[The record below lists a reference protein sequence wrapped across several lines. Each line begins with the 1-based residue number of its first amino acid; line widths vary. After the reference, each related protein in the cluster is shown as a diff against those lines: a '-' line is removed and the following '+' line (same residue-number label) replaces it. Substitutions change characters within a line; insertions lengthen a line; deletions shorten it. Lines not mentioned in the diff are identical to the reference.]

1 MKKYKSK
8 MGIFPRRYA
17 FEIMLLLVGMAAG
30 SAWGNCKANNS
41 EVSLNLQP
49 GGVIERDPSSGRRL
63 SRDVVTTYITCDKS
77 EQPTIIPNSGDGWV
91 YSLSA
96 KNSDYGPGVTGEN
109 RLTRLTPYEGIEL
122 YWVHY
127 SSAASHVTPTK
138 FALNNASAFT
148 REFKE
153 ATGRVEFRDEF
164 ELRASPHIKPGKFKR
179 FRVTLSVKRKLNGQ
193 DEHDLV
199 TFIIKPFTVKVAAC
213 SVGQSIIPVPMG
225 RVSAQK
231 YFNSTQRFSDKV
243 PFTIRLEC
251 DAGTNV
257 SISFDGA
264 TVPGRD
270 NILALNDLND
280 SKTATGVGVQLI
292 NLEHNP
298 DNNSGMRLKRNHRI
312 LENTKAGT
320 QNLQF
325 AARYYQTARN
335 VTGGVANATAT
346 FTLTYR

>member
-8 MGIFPRRYA
+8 MGIFPRRYV
-17 FEIMLLLVGMAAG
+17 FEIMLLLVGMTAG
-30 SAWGNCKANNS
+30 SAWGNCKADHRL
-41 EVSLNLQP
+41 VWLNLQP
-49 GGVIERDPSSGRRL
+49 DGVIKRDISSGRRL
-63 SRDVVTTYITCDKS
+63 SHYSVTTLVTCDNSKL
-77 EQPTIIPNSGDGWV
+77 PTIIPNSGDAWV

-96 KNSDYGPGVTGEN
+96 KNSDYGPGVTGKN
-109 RLTRLTPYEGIEL
+109 RLTRLTSYEGIEL
-122 YWVHY
+122 YWVHH
-127 SSAASHVTPTK
+127 SPAASHVTPTK
-138 FALNNASAFT
+138 FPLNNASAFT

-153 ATGRVEFRDEF
+153 ATGIVVFRDDF
-164 ELRASPHIKPGKFKR
+164 ELRASPHIKPGEFKG
-179 FRVTLSVKRKLNGQ
+179 FSVTLSVKRKLNGQ

-199 TFIIKPFTVKVAAC
+199 TFVIKPFTVKVAAC

-270 NILALNDLND
+270 NILALNDPND

-292 NLEHNP
+292 NLERNP
-298 DNNSGMRLKRNHRI
+298 NNNNGMRLKHNHTIRN
-312 LENTKAGT
+312 NTEAGT

>member
-8 MGIFPRRYA
+8 MGIFPRRYV

-30 SAWGNCKANNS
+30 PAWGSCKADHRL
-41 EVSLNLQP
+41 VWLNLQP
-49 GGVIERDPSSGRRL
+49 ASVIERDISSGRSL
-63 SRDVVTTYITCDKS
+63 SHYSVTTSITCDNSKP
-77 EQPTIIPNSGDGWV
+77 PTIIPNSGDGWV

-96 KNSDYGPGVTGEN
+96 KNSDYGPGVTGRN

-122 YWVHY
+122 YWVHH
-127 SSAASHVTPTK
+127 SPAASHVTPTK
-138 FALNNASAFT
+138 FPLNNASAFT

-153 ATGRVEFRDEF
+153 ATGRVVFQDDF
-164 ELRASPHIKPGKFKR
+164 ELRASPQIKPGEFKA
-179 FRVTLSVKRKLNGQ
+179 FPVTLSVKRKLNGQ

-199 TFIIKPFTVKVAAC
+199 TFVIKPFTVKVAAC

-231 YFNSTQRFSDKV
+231 YFKHMRSFSDKV

-298 DNNSGMRLKRNHRI
+298 NNNNGMRLKRNHRI

-325 AARYYQTARN
+325 AARYYQTASK